1 MIKTSVSGATAK
13 FFATRRIEVTE
24 MCHVELPGPISEQQE
39 MFLGC
44 DTQIAVALGGNGSG
58 KSECGAQ
65 WFAERLR
72 HAPPRPLC
80 PAWIVG
86 VSYDMVCGI
95 SWQEKLSKYIHE
107 SQIDDYVWYDRKR
120 RFPHAVILKNGWV
133 IETKSMEQ
141 GRESFQARS
150 IGMCWIDEQI
160 DEYIFEEIL
169 ARTRDYSAPIRYTLT
184 PLEPDDFLQSK
195 YENPPQ
201 NWSFFKFDI
210 DDNRASHSYKGKSGK
225 LDDKW
230 VDLFASGLNENFKA
244 TRLRGEFA
252 SFSGAIFPEFSR
264 AIHVCDPK
272 SEDVLDSMPAWICS
286 IDWGFT
292 NPFCMLWAAR
302 DSDGDIFVFHEQ
314 YGEQRLA
321 QWHLEKAIRTFKRK
335 PLRTWAD
342 PENAEDRAVFDYG
355 GWPTL
360 RAKKDVWPSIEA
372 VSRWLM
378 PREGKR
384 PRLTIS
390 SDCVNLIREIQR
402 YRVPPANKRLG
413 INIKEEPLKKEDHA
427 VDALRYLVYNEQW
440 CQTDYTGMES
450 KPQPPS
456 WRQSI
461 FRQAGL
467 TNDDDT
473 E

>member
-1 MIKTSVSGATAK
+1 
-13 FFATRRIEVTE
+13 
-24 MCHVELPGPISEQQE
+24 
-39 MFLGC
+39 
-44 DTQIAVALGGNGSG
+44 
-58 KSECGAQ
+58 
-65 WFAERLR
+65 
-72 HAPPRPLC
+72 
-80 PAWIVG
+80 
-86 VSYDMVCGI
+86 
-95 SWQEKLSKYIHE
+95 
-107 SQIDDYVWYDRKR
+107 
-120 RFPHAVILKNGWV
+120 
-133 IETKSMEQ
+133 
-141 GRESFQARS
+141 
-150 IGMCWIDEQI
+150 
-160 DEYIFEEIL
+160 
-169 ARTRDYSAPIRYTLT
+169 
-184 PLEPDDFLQSK
+184 
-195 YENPPQ
+195 
-201 NWSFFKFDI
+201 
-210 DDNRASHSYKGKSGK
+210 
-225 LDDKW
+225 
-230 VDLFASGLNENFKA
+230 
-244 TRLRGEFA
+244 
-252 SFSGAIFPEFSR
+252 
-264 AIHVCDPK
+264 
-272 SEDVLDSMPAWICS
+272 MPAWICS